1 MSNPGLPEIDAD
13 SPLMHRATCD
23 LSVVVGCY
31 NAARHLEKR
40 LRDLVAFLDGTGRSY
55 EVLIVEDGSLDDS
68 LPILRR
74 FEAAVPSVHVLRNP
88 RNMGKGYSI
97 RNGILNSRGKYIIF
111 TDIDMAYSKQNLLA
125 VLARLEGGDPLIV
138 GNR

>member
-1 MSNPGLPEIDAD
+1 M
-13 SPLMHRATCD
+13 
-23 LSVVVGCY
+23 VVGCY

-40 LRDLVAFLDGTGRSY
+40 LLELVAFLDGIGRDY
-55 EVLIVEDGSLDDS
+55 EVLIVEDGSLDES

-74 FEAAVPSVHVLRNP
+74 LEATVPSISVLRNP

-111 TDIDMAYSKQNLLA
+111 TDIDMAYSKGNLLS
-125 VLARLEGGDPLIV
+125 VLEKTGKRAIRSSSATAACR
-138 GNR
+138 NRSTSSTTHW